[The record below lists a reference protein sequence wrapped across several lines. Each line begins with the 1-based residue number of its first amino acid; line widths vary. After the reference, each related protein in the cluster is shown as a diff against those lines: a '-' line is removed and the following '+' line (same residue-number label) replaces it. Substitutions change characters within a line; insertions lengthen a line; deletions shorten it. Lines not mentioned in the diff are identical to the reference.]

1 MRINIGKEPEINVT
15 PFVDVLL
22 ILLVIF
28 IVTSVS
34 IVSGFVV
41 DLPKGSAK
49 SENVDSK
56 RVVISIDRNGTFY
69 INDTSIVAENFI
81 EEVEKIS
88 KQDKEYSIFIFGD
101 RAIQY
106 NNIMSAI
113 NKLNKSGYQKIVLVT
128 DDKV

>member
-41 DLPKGSAK
+41 DLPKGSTK

-56 RVVISIDRNGTFY
+56 RVVVSIDRNGVFY
-69 INDTSIVAENFI
+69 LNDTSIIAENFI

-88 KQDKEYSIFIFGD
+88 KQDKEYAIFIFGD